1 MAIISFPNLNSSVVN
16 KEGKFIPVW
25 IRFFQDLWRRVGG
38 QRDLKL
44 GGVLSND
51 IEEVGTTAGTG
62 TDDLM
67 TYTLAANSLN
77 TTGDYLEIIAFG
89 TLASNNNSKTIS
101 LNFGSQ
107 AIYTTNAN
115 NANGGAWYFKALI
128 FRDSSSTQKIIVT
141 IHSSSNQLQNDDPYS
156 ANYTAGTQDLT
167 ASQIIKCTG
176 GGLSEDDII
185 QQAMIIKYYSNS

>member
-1 MAIISFPNLNSSVVN
+1 MAIISFPNLNSAALS

-44 GGVLSND
+44 GGVLSNN
-51 IEEVGTTAGTG
+51 IEEVGNVGAGE
-62 TDDLM
+62 DDLM
-67 TYTLAANSLN
+67 TYTLAPNSLN
-77 TTGDYLEIIAFG
+77 TIGDYLEIIAFG
-89 TLASNNNSKTIS
+89 TLASNNNNKTIK

-107 AIYTTNAN
+107 TIYATNAN
-115 NANGGAWYFKALI
+115 NANGGTWYFKAFI
-128 FRDSSSTQKIIVT
+128 FRDLSSTQKIIVT

-167 ASQIIKCTG
+167 ANQIIKCTG
-176 GGLSEDDII
+176 EGVADNDII